1 MSSGEHAVI
10 VNCGAPT
17 PDHDDW
23 RMFARSTPAH
33 STLTFEETSSAIFAG
48 ANGSEPSLNA
58 ELAGPPN
65 VQASLNEEADQGLTL
80 RASHE
85 GYAARFGVSHARRI
99 RVTPDGLLIQGEDT
113 LAAPKGLKGEAQTSG
128 GGYAVHFHLHPDVI
142 AQMAE
147 DERSVTL
154 ILPNRESWTVTA
166 NTPTIALEESVFLA
180 DERGPRG
187 SQQIVLQGGLEQ
199 EREMQIVWTIERAAA
214 PGEASL
220 PEPAAT
226 PRASLTFAQRRF
238 CRTPQFVIP
247 GGLSGLLPR
256 HSPMEKIARALLSV
270 SDKTGLVDFA
280 RGLSAR
286 GVELIST
293 GGTAKALREAGLK
306 VTDVAEITQG
316 PEMMDGRVKTL
327 HPKIH
332 GGLLAVRGKDSAR
345 AGAQRSRH
353 PEDRSSRRQSLSVR
367 EHGGER
373 RGFRRLRREHRH
385 RRPGADPRRRQEPRE
400 RHRRRRSRRLPAAC
414 STRWRRMA
422 ARPRQSCA
430 RSSPPRPSPA
440 PAPTMRRSARGSPRR
455 MGNLTPQRR
464 VIAGTLVDALRYG
477 ENPHQW
483 ARLLPHRRDSAS
495 ASPRRRRCRA
505 RSSPTTISTTP
516 TRPTSSSPSSI
527 RT

>member
-1 MSSGEHAVI
+1 MERGSTLIVADVAAAPAGALSMKAHAGCLSFEMSSGEHAVI

-33 STLTFEETSSAIFAG
+33 STLTFEESSSAIFAG
-48 ANGSEPSLNA
+48 ANGSESSLNA

-99 RVTPDGLLIQGEDT
+99 RLTPDGLLIQGEDT

-226 PRASLTFAQRRF
+226 P
-238 CRTPQFVIP
+238 
-247 GGLSGLLPR
+247 
-256 HSPMEKIARALLSV
+256 
-270 SDKTGLVDFA
+270 
-280 RGLSAR
+280 
-286 GVELIST
+286 
-293 GGTAKALREAGLK
+293 
-306 VTDVAEITQG
+306 
-316 PEMMDGRVKTL
+316 
-327 HPKIH
+327 
-332 GGLLAVRGKDSAR
+332 
-345 AGAQRSRH
+345 
-353 PEDRSSRRQSLSVR
+353 
-367 EHGGER
+367 
-373 RGFRRLRREHRH
+373 
-385 RRPGADPRRRQEPRE
+385 EP
-400 RHRRRRSRRLPAAC
+400 A
-414 STRWRRMA
+414 
-422 ARPRQSCA
+422 
-430 RSSPPRPSPA
+430 
-440 PAPTMRRSARGSPRR
+440 
-455 MGNLTPQRR
+455 
-464 VIAGTLVDALRYG
+464 
-477 ENPHQW
+477 
-483 ARLLPHRRDSAS
+483 
-495 ASPRRRRCRA
+495 
-505 RSSPTTISTTP
+505 
-516 TRPTSSSPSSI
+516 
-527 RT
+527 